1 MEVHGFSNRGSALS
15 TWLGLAII
23 IGGGVVIQFGQA

>member
-1 MEVHGFSNRGSALS
+1 VPGS

-23 IGGGVVIQFGQA
+23 VLGGLVIQFGGSLKA